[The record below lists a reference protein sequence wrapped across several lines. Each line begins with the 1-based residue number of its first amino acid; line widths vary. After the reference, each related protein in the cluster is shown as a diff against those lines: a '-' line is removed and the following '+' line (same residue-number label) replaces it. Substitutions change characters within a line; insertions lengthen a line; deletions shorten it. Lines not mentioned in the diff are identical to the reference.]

1 MWQPRNPDFAARTR
15 ASFADQA
22 VMATLGIAIADIS
35 PGLVALEMPFR
46 ADLVQQHGFLHAGV
60 ITTAL
65 DSACGYAAFSLME
78 EDAEV
83 LTVEF
88 KSSFL
93 APAEGRVFR
102 FEGQVI
108 RAGRTLMFTE
118 GKTTNEEGTL
128 ISTLSATM
136 MAVRKPL

>member
-93 APAEGRVFR
+93 APAKGLVFR

-118 GKTTNEEGTL
+118 GKTTNEKGTL